1 MTSIIYL
8 YIDIFKLTIDWKEN
22 SNMFDIHEMQD
33 LLRHIDT
40 MGQLLVT
47 YTIELIDSE
56 RLKLDKDEV
65 SEPLHSMANI
75 IQEKAKAG
83 LKIAEKIE
91 AHLFELKHKH
101 IQNDA

>member
-1 MTSIIYL
+1 MAISGGFWVAT
-8 YIDIFKLTIDWKEN
+8 
-22 SNMFDIHEMQD
+22 
-33 LLRHIDT
+33 RA
-40 MGQLLVT
+40 
-47 YTIELIDSE
+47 
-56 RLKLDKDEV
+56 
-65 SEPLHSMANI
+65 MANI